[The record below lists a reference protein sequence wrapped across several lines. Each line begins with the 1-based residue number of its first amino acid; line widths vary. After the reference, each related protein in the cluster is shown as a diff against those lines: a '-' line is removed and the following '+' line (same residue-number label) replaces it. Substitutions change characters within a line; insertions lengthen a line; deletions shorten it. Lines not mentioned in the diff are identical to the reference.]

1 LTGIGF
7 RVTVAPVAMSAG
19 FERLAGVCAL
29 FVGLGALVYAI
40 LFITIVEGNTE
51 TEPWFAI
58 LLLGALTTVPVMIAL
73 YFRLRAFDPAAALTV
88 LVLGLFGALG
98 GILHGGYELA
108 ALVTTP
114 NQGYYPGVEAVAKG
128 VLRYLVA
135 GLALLVLAWLVWAS
149 GLLPRGIAL
158 LAAIGGVLLIFIY
171 IGRLF
176 DFITPGDYV
185 SLIPP
190 IVYGFAVHPLLYA
203 WIGLTFLRS
212 PMVAAETRASL

>member
-1 LTGIGF
+1 
-7 RVTVAPVAMSAG
+7 MSAG

-29 FVGLGALVYAI
+29 FVGFGALVYAI

-58 LLLGALTTVPVMIAL
+58 LLAGALTSVPVTIAL
-73 YFRLRAFDPAAALTV
+73 YLRLRAFDEGAALTAF
-88 LVLGLFGALG
+88 VLGLFGALG
-98 GILHGGYELA
+98 GIIHGGYELA
-108 ALVTTP
+108 AIVTPP
-114 NQGYYPGVEAVAKG
+114 NEGYYPGVESVSKG

-135 GLALLVLAWLVWAS
+135 GLALLLIAWLVWAS
-149 GLLPRGIAL
+149 ALLPRGIAIV
-158 LAAIGGVLLIFIY
+158 AAIGGVLLVVIY

-190 IVYGFAVHPLLYA
+190 LVYGLVVHPLLYG
-203 WIGLTFLRS
+203 WIGLTFLRTDRTLS
-212 PMVAAETRASL
+212 TAP

>member
-1 LTGIGF
+1 
-7 RVTVAPVAMSAG
+7 MSAR
-19 FERLAGVCAL
+19 FERLAGYCAL

-40 LFITIVEGNTE
+40 LFITIVEGNEE

-58 LLLGALTTVPVMIAL
+58 LMIGAITTVPVVVAL
-73 YFRLRAFDPAAALTV
+73 YCRFAEFDQGLALTA
-88 LVLGLFGALG
+88 LALGLFGALG

-108 ALVTTP
+108 VLITP
-114 NQGYYPGVEAVAKG
+114 PETELGIYPGPEGVAKG

-135 GLALLVLAWLVWAS
+135 GLALLLVAWLVWAS
-149 GLLPRGIAL
+149 GLLPRGIAY
-158 LAAIGGVLLIFIY
+158 LAALGGALLVFIY

-190 IVYGFAVHPLLYA
+190 IVYGFLVHPLLYG
-203 WIGLTFLRS
+203 WIGLTFLRRPGTTPEVIGTS
-212 PMVAAETRASL
+212 

>member
-1 LTGIGF
+1 
-7 RVTVAPVAMSAG
+7 MSAG

-40 LFITIVEGNTE
+40 LFITIVEGSTE

-58 LLLGALTTVPVMIAL
+58 LMVGALTTVPVMVAL
-73 YFRLRAFDPAAALTV
+73 YFKLRAFDEAAALTL
-88 LVLGLFGALG
+88 LVLALFGALG
-98 GILHGGYELA
+98 GVIHGGYELA
-108 ALVTTP
+108 AIVTP
-114 NQGYYPGVEAVAKG
+114 PDEGYYPGPEAVAKG

-135 GLALLVLAWLVWAS
+135 GLALLLLAWLVWAS
-149 GLLPRGIAL
+149 AVLPRGIAFF
-158 LAAIGGVLLIFIY
+158 AGIGGVLLVFIY

-190 IVYGFAVHPLLYA
+190 IVYGFLVHPLLYG
-203 WIGLTFLRS
+203 WIGLTFLRRPPES
-212 PMVAAETRASL
+212 QA

>member
-1 LTGIGF
+1 
-7 RVTVAPVAMSAG
+7 MSAR
-19 FERLAGVCAL
+19 FERLAGFCAL

-58 LLLGALTTVPVMIAL
+58 LMLGGIVTVPVTVAL
-73 YFRLRAFDPAAALTV
+73 YCRFAEFDQGLALTF
-88 LVLGLFGALG
+88 LALGLFAALG

-108 ALVTTP
+108 VLITP
-114 NQGYYPGVEAVAKG
+114 PEVDIGVYPGPESVAKG

-135 GLALLVLAWLVWAS
+135 GLSLGLLAWLVWAS
-149 GLLPRGIAL
+149 GLLPRGIAY
-158 LAAIGGVLLIFIY
+158 LAALGGALLVFIY
-171 IGRLF
+171 IGRLY

-190 IVYGFAVHPLLYA
+190 IVYGFLVHPLLYG
-203 WIGLTFLRS
+203 WLGLTFLR
-212 PMVAAETRASL
+212 AREATGTT

>member
-1 LTGIGF
+1 LSD
-7 RVTVAPVAMSAG
+7 R
-19 FERLAGVCAL
+19 FERLAGYCAL
-29 FVGLGALVYAI
+29 FVGLGALVFSI

-58 LLLGALTTVPVMIAL
+58 LMIGAIATIPVTVALYCRFAEFDQGLALTAL
-73 YFRLRAFDPAAALTV
+73 A
-88 LVLGLFGALG
+88 LGLFGALG

-108 ALVTTP
+108 VLVTPPETDF
-114 NQGYYPGVEAVAKG
+114 GVYPGPEGVAKG

-135 GLALLVLAWLVWAS
+135 GLSLLLVAWLVWAS
-149 GLLPRGIAL
+149 GAFPRGIGY
-158 LAAIGGVLLIFIY
+158 LAALGGAFLVSIY

-190 IVYGFAVHPLLYA
+190 IVYGFLVHPLLYG
-203 WIGLTFLRS
+203 WIGLTFIRR
-212 PMVAAETRASL
+212 PQEEIAA

>member
-1 LTGIGF
+1 
-7 RVTVAPVAMSAG
+7 MSAR

-40 LFITIVEGNTE
+40 LFITIVEGNQE

-58 LLLGALTTVPVMIAL
+58 LLIGAITSVPVIVALYCRLAEFDAGLALTAL
-73 YFRLRAFDPAAALTV
+73 G
-88 LVLGLFGALG
+88 LGLFGAFG

-108 ALVTTP
+108 VLITP
-114 NQGYYPGVEAVAKG
+114 PDTSPEVGVYPGVESVTKG

-135 GLALLVLAWLVWAS
+135 GLALLLIAWLVWSS

-158 LAAIGGVLLIFIY
+158 LAGVGGVLLVFIY

-190 IVYGFAVHPLLYA
+190 IVYGLVVHPLLYG
-203 WIGLTFLRS
+203 WIGLTFLRADRTLS
-212 PMVAAETRASL
+212 TAP

>member
-1 LTGIGF
+1 
-7 RVTVAPVAMSAG
+7 MSAR

-40 LFITIVEGNTE
+40 LFITIVEGNQE

-58 LLLGALTTVPVMIAL
+58 LLLGAITSVPVIVAL
-73 YFRLRAFDPAAALTV
+73 YCRLAEFDQGLALTA
-88 LVLGLFGALG
+88 LALGLFGAFG
-98 GILHGGYELA
+98 GVLHGGYELA
-108 ALVTTP
+108 ALVTPPDTP
-114 NQGYYPGVEAVAKG
+114 PEVGVFPGPESVAKG

-135 GLALLVLAWLVWAS
+135 GLALLLIAWLVWAS
-149 GLLPRGIAL
+149 ALLPRGIAL
-158 LAAIGGVLLIFIY
+158 LAGVGGVLLVFIY

-190 IVYGFAVHPLLYA
+190 IVYGFLVHPLLYG
-203 WIGLTFLRS
+203 WIGLTFLRGQS
-212 PMVAAETRASL
+212 STQA

>member
-1 LTGIGF
+1 
-7 RVTVAPVAMSAG
+7 MSAG

-29 FVGLGALVYAI
+29 FVGFGALVYAI

-58 LLLGALTTVPVMIAL
+58 LLAGALTSVPVTIAL
-73 YFRLRAFDPAAALTV
+73 YLRLRAFDEGAALTAF
-88 LVLGLFGALG
+88 VLGLFGALG
-98 GILHGGYELA
+98 GIIHGGYELA
-108 ALVTTP
+108 AIVTPP
-114 NQGYYPGVEAVAKG
+114 NEGYYPGVESVSKG

-135 GLALLVLAWLVWAS
+135 GLALLLIAWLVWAS
-149 GLLPRGIAL
+149 ALLPRGIAIV
-158 LAAIGGVLLIFIY
+158 AAIGGVLLVVIY

-190 IVYGFAVHPLLYA
+190 ILYGFVVHPLLYG
-203 WIGLTFLRS
+203 WIGLTFLRG
-212 PMVAAETRASL
+212 PGAARA

>member
-1 LTGIGF
+1 
-7 RVTVAPVAMSAG
+7 MSAG

-58 LLLGALTTVPVMIAL
+58 LMVGALTTVPVMVAL
-73 YFRLRAFDPAAALTV
+73 YFKLRAFDEAAALTV

-98 GILHGGYELA
+98 GVIHGGYELA
-108 ALVTTP
+108 ALVTPP
-114 NQGYYPGVEAVAKG
+114 NDGYYPGPEGVAKG

-135 GLALLVLAWLVWAS
+135 GLALLLIAWLVWAS
-149 GLLPRGIAL
+149 GVLPRGIAF
-158 LAAIGGVLLIFIY
+158 LAGIGGVLLVFIY

-190 IVYGFAVHPLLYA
+190 IAYGFLVHPILYG
-203 WIGLTFLRS
+203 WIGLIFLRRPS
-212 PMVAAETRASL
+212 AEAGEVSAMA

>member
-1 LTGIGF
+1 
-7 RVTVAPVAMSAG
+7 
-19 FERLAGVCAL
+19 
-29 FVGLGALVYAI
+29 VYAI
-40 LFITIVEGNTE
+40 LFITIVEGNEE

-58 LLLGALTTVPVMIAL
+58 LLIGALTTVPVMIAL
-73 YFRLRAFDPAAALTV
+73 YFRLRAYDQAAALTL

-108 ALVTTP
+108 ALVTP
-114 NQGYYPGVEAVAKG
+114 PEQGYYPGVESVAKG

-135 GLALLVLAWLVWAS
+135 GLALLLLAWLVWAS
-149 GLLPRGIAL
+149 ALLPRGIAW
-158 LAAIGGVLLIFIY
+158 LAAVGGALLVFIY

-190 IVYGFAVHPLLYA
+190 IVYGFVVHPLLYG
-203 WIGLTFLRS
+203 WLGLTFLRAPVITTS
-212 PMVAAETRASL
+212 PAG

>member
-1 LTGIGF
+1 
-7 RVTVAPVAMSAG
+7 MSAG

-29 FVGLGALVYAI
+29 FVALGALVYAI

-58 LLLGALTTVPVMIAL
+58 LLVGALTTVPVMVAL
-73 YFRLRAFDPAAALTV
+73 YFRLRVFDPAAALTM
-88 LVLGLFGALG
+88 LVVGLFGALG

-108 ALVTTP
+108 ALVTP
-114 NQGYYPGVEAVAKG
+114 PEQGYYPGVESVAKG

-135 GLALLVLAWLVWAS
+135 GLALLLVAWLIWAS
-149 GLLPRGIAL
+149 GLLPRGIAF
-158 LAAIGGVLLIFIY
+158 LAGIGGLLLVLIY

-190 IVYGFAVHPLLYA
+190 IVYGFAVHPLLYG
-203 WIGLTFLRS
+203 WIGVTFLRS
-212 PMVAAETRASL
+212 PAPHPAEVRTSA

>member
-1 LTGIGF
+1 
-7 RVTVAPVAMSAG
+7 MSAT
-19 FERLAGVCAL
+19 FERLAGYCAL

-58 LLLGALTTVPVMIAL
+58 LMIGAITTVPVVVAL
-73 YFRLRAFDPAAALTV
+73 YCRFAEFDQGLALTF
-88 LVLGLFGALG
+88 LTLGLFGALG

-108 ALVTTP
+108 VLITP
-114 NQGYYPGVEAVAKG
+114 PETEIGVYPGPEGVAKG

-135 GLALLVLAWLVWAS
+135 GLSLLLVAWLIWAS
-149 GLLPRGIAL
+149 GALPRGIAY
-158 LAAIGGVLLIFIY
+158 LAALGGALLVFIY

-190 IVYGFAVHPLLYA
+190 IVYGFLVHPLLYG
-203 WIGLTFLRS
+203 WLGLTFIRRREEI
-212 PMVAAETRASL
+212 VV

>member
-1 LTGIGF
+1 
-7 RVTVAPVAMSAG
+7 MSAG

-40 LFITIVEGNTE
+40 LFITIVEGSTE

-58 LLLGALTTVPVMIAL
+58 LLVGALTSVPVMVAL
-73 YFRLRAFDPAAALTV
+73 YFKLRAFDEAAALTV

-98 GILHGGYELA
+98 GVIHGGYELA
-108 ALVTTP
+108 AIVTP
-114 NQGYYPGVEAVAKG
+114 PDEGYYPGPESVAKG

-135 GLALLVLAWLVWAS
+135 GLALLLIAWLVWVSA
-149 GLLPRGIAL
+149 LLPRGIAI
-158 LAAIGGVLLIFIY
+158 LAGIGGVLLVFIY

-190 IVYGFAVHPLLYA
+190 IVYGFLIHPLLYG

-212 PMVAAETRASL
+212 SATAKPGGISASP

>member
-1 LTGIGF
+1 
-7 RVTVAPVAMSAG
+7 MSSR
-19 FERLAGVCAL
+19 FERLAGFCAL

-40 LFITIVEGNTE
+40 LFITIVEGNDE
-51 TEPWFAI
+51 TEPWFTI
-58 LLLGALTTVPVMIAL
+58 LLVGAIVTVPVMVAL
-73 YFRLRAFDPAAALTV
+73 YYRLREFDQAAALTA

-108 ALVTTP
+108 VIVTP
-114 NQGYYPGVEAVAKG
+114 PAEGYYPGVESVTKG

-135 GLALLVLAWLVWAS
+135 GLALLLIAWLVWAS
-149 GLLPRGIAL
+149 VLLPRGIAV
-158 LAAIGGVLLIFIY
+158 LAAVGGALLVFIY

-190 IVYGFAVHPLLYA
+190 IVYGFVVHPLLYG
-203 WIGLTFLRS
+203 WIGLTFLR
-212 PMVAAETRASL
+212 RAKAPEAISTS

>member
-1 LTGIGF
+1 
-7 RVTVAPVAMSAG
+7 MSAS
-19 FERLAGVCAL
+19 FERFAGFCAL

-40 LFITIVEGNTE
+40 LFITIVEGNDE

-58 LLLGALTTVPVMIAL
+58 LLVGAIATVPVMVGL
-73 YFRLRAFDPAAALTV
+73 YCKLAEFEQAAALTA
-88 LVLGLFGALG
+88 LALGLFGALG

-108 ALVTTP
+108 SIVTPP
-114 NQGYYPGVEAVAKG
+114 NEGYYPGVESVTKG

-135 GLALLVLAWLVWAS
+135 GLALLVIAWLVWAS
-149 GLLPRGIAL
+149 ALMPRGIAL
-158 LAAIGGVLLIFIY
+158 LAGLGAVLLVFIY

-190 IVYGFAVHPLLYA
+190 ILYGFAVHPLLYG
-203 WIGLTFLRS
+203 WIGVTFLRG
-212 PMVAAETRASL
+212 AARRDQTTA

>member
-1 LTGIGF
+1 
-7 RVTVAPVAMSAG
+7 MSAG

-58 LLLGALTTVPVMIAL
+58 LMVGALTTVPVMVAL
-73 YFRLRAFDPAAALTV
+73 YFKLRTFDQAAALTV

-98 GILHGGYELA
+98 GVIHGGYELA
-108 ALVTTP
+108 AIVTPP
-114 NQGYYPGVEAVAKG
+114 NEGYYPGPESVAKG

-135 GLALLVLAWLVWAS
+135 GLALLLISWLVWAS
-149 GLLPRGIAL
+149 GVLPRGIAF
-158 LAAIGGVLLIFIY
+158 LAGIGGVLLVFIY

-190 IVYGFAVHPLLYA
+190 IAYGFLVHPILYG
-203 WIGLTFLRS
+203 WIGLIFLRRPS
-212 PMVAAETRASL
+212 AEAAEASAMP